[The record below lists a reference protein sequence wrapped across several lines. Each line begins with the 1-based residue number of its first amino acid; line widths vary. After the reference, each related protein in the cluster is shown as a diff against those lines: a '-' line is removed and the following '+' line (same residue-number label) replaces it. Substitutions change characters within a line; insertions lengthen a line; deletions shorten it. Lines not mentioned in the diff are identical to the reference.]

1 MSSSSNSNPNMSPN
15 QQFCLC
21 GQRSPL
27 KTSYKEE
34 NPRRRQ
40 IGKCKFF
47 DWVDPPTCTR
57 GKDFGNHVIK
67 LLRKAEGEN
76 AELKKKLQKFEE
88 ENAELKWH
96 IVENEEEIES
106 LMNLVQKLSGEVQQL
121 STQNQKAIKR
131 SAELVNLSTLSC
143 RKKWQKQLIVFSLL
157 VICIAMF
164 YKYCNAVPNGKF
176 LALP

>member
-1 MSSSSNSNPNMSPN
+1 MNSSSNSNLNMSPN

-34 NPRRRQ
+34 NSGMRF
-40 IGKCKFF
+40 IGCINYKTNGKCKFF
-47 DWVDPPTCTR
+47 DMVDPPTCTR

-76 AELKKKLQKFEE
+76 AELKEKLQKFEK
-88 ENAELKWH
+88 ENAELKRY

-121 STQNQKAIKR
+121 STQNQEAIKR
-131 SAELVNLSTLSC
+131 SEELVNLSTLSR
-143 RKKWQKQLIVFSLL
+143 RKEW
-157 VICIAMF
+157 
-164 YKYCNAVPNGKF
+164 
-176 LALP
+176 